1 MFSLFKKE
9 KINYLLN
16 NKPCNANYLLKV
28 KSDLFLGEEKQRVA
42 FEINSKINIE
52 HYSKDENWYTAIN
65 LLFVCGEASLPSM
78 NEFVQEALVLANI
91 TSCLVFKR
99 KSSGQIDK
107 LMNNEQIKRNWIQWK
122 NKKLPGFIS
131 DEVKQKKF
139 IQNYEGGLNN
149 IDQIKNNFTYSLLM
163 PPFYEIPHFPNGS
176 WKIPNVA
183 TWKARFINDLSAN
196 YDYIV
201 KQDNGYEITNLIY
214 QASNLRNLNSSL
226 SVRNFYQNNLSNHN
240 SETYK
245 VDISGDYRIEKE
257 TGKILEGSLYH
268 VETLNNNFIYRL
280 SHELK
285 MVE

>member
-1 MFSLFKKE
+1 MFSFFKKE

-16 NKPCNANYLLKV
+16 NKSYNANYLLRV
-28 KSDLFLGEEKQRVA
+28 KSDLFLGEENQRVT
-42 FEINSKINIE
+42 FEISSKINIE

-65 LLFVCGEASLPSM
+65 LLFVCGEASLPNM

-107 LMNNEQIKRNWIQWK
+107 LMNNDQIKRNWIQWK
-122 NKKLPGFIS
+122 NKKLSVFIS
-131 DEVKQKKF
+131 DEVKQQKF
-139 IQNYEGGLNN
+139 IQTFETGLKN
-149 IDQIKNNFTYSLLM
+149 IDQIKNNFTYLLLM
-163 PPFYEIPHFPNGS
+163 PPFYEIPHFPNGN
-176 WKIPNVA
+176 WKIPKVA
-183 TWKARFINDLSAN
+183 TWKSRFITDLHTN
-196 YDYIV
+196 YDYSV
-201 KQDNGYEITNLIY
+201 KQDKNDEITNLIY

-226 SVRNFYQNNLSNHN
+226 SVRNFYQKNLPNHN
-240 SETYK
+240 SESYK